1 MWLLSCHYILPSGSS
16 PQKFSSAAVW
26 EVPSMGTA
34 VSVTLS
40 DSAWK
45 PRLLDL
51 EDFSYGN
58 NFWAHNFQC
67 VFLVLIP

>member
-1 MWLLSCHYILPSGSS
+1 MWPLSCHYILPSGSS

-45 PRLLDL
+45 PRLLDI
-51 EDFSYGN
+51 EDFS
-58 NFWAHNFQC
+58 
-67 VFLVLIP
+67 